1 MTINDVL
8 EMTSRNGS
16 GRLGGSSRL
25 GGSESVGV
33 GSRKEGIRGAIRGSG
48 RDESG
53 RIGSDRVGSG
63 RGHVFKQVLMIQ
75 VRHISLVL

>member
-53 RIGSDRVGSG
+53 RIGSDRSDTSIIFTTIFALNDG
-63 RGHVFKQVLMIQ
+63 KN
-75 VRHISLVL
+75 